1 MDIVKIIKYSF
12 LLILLQFASG
22 AVVAQY
28 VSFEPA
34 LTVSSY
40 EYLGLNY
47 AQSFVCSV
55 ALLTFGAL
63 GLKSKVFSHLITI
76 SAIVY
81 ISGNLVTFSLLQE
94 PLPLVLYFMDAIF
107 SAVVVVTAWLISQA
121 IINSRSLQN
130 GN

>member
-1 MDIVKIIKYSF
+1 MDVVNIIKYSII
-12 LLILLQFASG
+12 LILLQFALG

-28 VSFEPA
+28 FSFESA
-34 LTVSSY
+34 LSIGSF

-47 AQSFVCSV
+47 VLSFICSV
-55 ALLTFGAL
+55 TLLTFDAL
-63 GLKSKVFSHLITI
+63 GLKSKVLSHLITI

-94 PLPLVLYFMDAIF
+94 PLPLGLYLMDAIF
-107 SAVVVVTAWLISQA
+107 SAVVVGTAWLISQVIKNA
-121 IINSRSLQN
+121 RSLQH